1 MTADVAPEMPIPGGV
16 ENSSK
21 RTVAKQG
28 MPKQNVDCKG
38 KLTLFAGDSVG
49 HTALSSK
56 KNEAKLRLK
65 GGANKKIKTFI
76 SKVEFLKEALTVLRS
91 CNIFMLFKDHK
102 KCPVKSS
109 CNFCLLRSTILKANL
124 KSGRQAVT
132 PVEMECQNFK
142 ELSVEMMLEAIFV
155 NAACSM
161 KEFSAA
167 LYQEWKCS
175 CCKNY
180 MNGEEYL
187 IYLEEDCGNKNIG
200 NLLKKNMNLSSNN
213 TK

>member
-28 MPKQNVDCKG
+28 MPKQNVDCQG
-38 KLTLFAGDSVG
+38 KLILFAGDSVG

-56 KNEAKLRLK
+56 KNEDKLRLK

-76 SKVEFLKEALTVLRS
+76 SKVDFLKEALTVLRS

-124 KSGRQAVT
+124 EGGRQAVT
-132 PVEMECQNFK
+132 PVEMECLNLK
-142 ELSVEMMLEAIFV
+142 ENSVGEMMEAIFA
-155 NAACSM
+155 NATCSM
-161 KEFSAA
+161 EDFSAA
-167 LYQEWKCS
+167 VLQEWSCS
-175 CCKNY
+175 CCKSY
-180 MNGEEYL
+180 LNGE
-187 IYLEEDCGNKNIG
+187 G
-200 NLLKKNMNLSSNN
+200 
-213 TK
+213 